1 MSSSSSHPNH
11 NPLLPALWGLFDR
24 LNVTNGLVHLLAW
37 QLRNF
42 KATAQGKLS
51 ELKKLERD
59 GDVPALWGATSLPVS
74 DLTQPAGAGV
84 LYASGGF
91 GAQNEEYLGLADS
104 LIRRNSAWAI
114 AQGWEVHESFL
125 FDLLAAYLF
134 ANPALASADYLGK
147 FSKSHEGRA
156 PASATDWG
164 EFARMYRGRSN
175 KDLLDQLRLL
185 APHFAIGET
194 SNWRSLNLAG
204 WYRAFA
210 RIRHAI
216 THSDLVL
223 SSSDL
228 AAVRSEGKDLL
239 EFFPGVEVGGTYEL
253 RVSLESAE
261 LILTL
266 LAEHG
271 FLAFKSL
278 SLAAG
283 YDWEV
288 LGTSRAITWAKTTG

>member
-1 MSSSSSHPNH
+1 VSSSSSHSSP

-24 LNVTNGLVHLLAW
+24 LNVINGLVHHLAW
-37 QLRNF
+37 QLRTF
-42 KATAQGKLS
+42 KATAQSKLS
-51 ELKKLERD
+51 ELKTAERD
-59 GDVPALWGATSLPVS
+59 GDVPALWGGTSLPVS

-91 GAQNEEYLGLADS
+91 GTRNEEYLELADS
-104 LIRRNSAWAI
+104 LTRRNSAWSI
-114 AQGWEVHESFL
+114 AQGWEAHESFL
-125 FDLLAAYLF
+125 FDLLATCLSS
-134 ANPALASADYLGK
+134 NPMLASADYLTK
-147 FSKSHEGRA
+147 FSQRNGGRT
-156 PASATDWG
+156 PTSAADWG

-175 KDLLDQLRLL
+175 KDLLNLLRSL
-185 APHFAIGET
+185 APHFSVGEA

-210 RIRHAI
+210 KVRHAI

-223 SSSDL
+223 SPPDL
-228 AAVRSEGKDLL
+228 AAVRSEGTGLL

-253 RVSLESAE
+253 RITLESAE

-288 LGTSRAITWAKTTG
+288 LGTSRGITWAKTTG